1 MTKTKLIR
9 IITNVICL
17 LAIIASLV
25 LIILRYS
32 QLPDR
37 IPTNFD
43 FSGNVTGYGSK
54 GMLWVLPVINLL
66 IFVPMAAAELFPGAW
81 NTGVNKRSRNYA
93 LSLRLSG
100 ILLTIVKTASV
111 LFISALTILVTISQ
125 GIPPWLTI
133 LFVLVLTG
141 TLIWYFV
148 RLAASNRR

>member
-54 GMLWVLPVINLL
+54 GMLWVLPVLNLL

-100 ILLTIVKTASV
+100 ILLTIVKTAC
-111 LFISALTILVTISQ
+111 ALYQ
-125 GIPPWLTI
+125 RAHHHRDPRP
-133 LFVLVLTG
+133 
-141 TLIWYFV
+141 
-148 RLAASNRR
+148 

>member
-54 GMLWVLPVINLL
+54 GMLWVLPVLNLL

-111 LFISALTILVTISQ
+111 LFISALTIIVTL
-125 GIPPWLTI
+125 GVKLPPWLTI

-141 TLIWYFV
+141 TMIWYFV
-148 RLAASNRR
+148 RLATSNRR

>member
-54 GMLWVLPVINLL
+54 AMLWMLPVLNLL
-66 IFVPMAAAELFPGAW
+66 IFVPMAAVELFPGAW

-111 LFISALTILVTISQ
+111 LFISALTIIVTL
-125 GIPPWLTI
+125 GLKLPPWLTI
-133 LFVLVLTG
+133 LFVLVITG

>member
-54 GMLWVLPVINLL
+54 GMLWVLPVLNLL

-100 ILLTIVKTASV
+100 ILLTVVKTASV
-111 LFISALTILVTISQ
+111 LFISALTIIVTL
-125 GIPPWLTI
+125 GAKLPPWLTI
-133 LFVLVLTG
+133 LFVLVITG
-141 TLIWYFV
+141 TMIWYFV
-148 RLAASNRR
+148 RLATSNRR

>member
-54 GMLWVLPVINLL
+54 GMLWALPLINLL
-66 IFVPMAAAELFPGAW
+66 IFVPIAAAELFPGAW

-111 LFISALTILVTISQ
+111 LFISALTIIVTL
-125 GIPPWLTI
+125 GVKLPPWLTI

-141 TLIWYFV
+141 TMIWYFV
-148 RLAASNRR
+148 RLAASSRR

>member
-54 GMLWVLPVINLL
+54 GMLWVLPVLNLL

-111 LFISALTILVTISQ
+111 LFISALTIIVTL
-125 GIPPWLTI
+125 GLKLPPWLTI
-133 LFVLVLTG
+133 LFVLVLAG
-141 TLIWYFV
+141 TMIWYFV

>member
-9 IITNVICL
+9 IISNVLCL
-17 LAIIASLV
+17 LAIIASIV
-25 LIILRYS
+25 VIILRYS

-54 GMLWVLPVINLL
+54 GMLWVLPVLNLL

-111 LFISALTILVTISQ
+111 LFISALTIFVTISQ

>member
-9 IITNVICL
+9 IISNVLCL
-17 LAIIASLV
+17 LAIIASIV
-25 LIILRYS
+25 VIILRYS

-43 FSGNVTGYGSK
+43 FSGNVTGYSSK
-54 GMLWVLPVINLL
+54 GMLWALPVINLL
-66 IFVPMAAAELFPGAW
+66 IFVPIAAAELFPGAW

-133 LFVLVLTG
+133 LFVLVLAG
-141 TLIWYFV
+141 TMIWYFV

>member
-54 GMLWVLPVINLL
+54 GMLWVLPVLNLL

-111 LFISALTILVTISQ
+111 LFISALTIIVTL
-125 GIPPWLTI
+125 GVKLPPWLTI

>member
-54 GMLWVLPVINLL
+54 GMLWVLPVLNLL

-111 LFISALTILVTISQ
+111 LFISALTIIVTL
-125 GIPPWLTI
+125 GLKLPPWLTI

>member
-9 IITNVICL
+9 IISNVICL
-17 LAIIASLV
+17 LAIIASIV
-25 LIILRYS
+25 VIILRYS

-43 FSGNVTGYGSK
+43 FSGNVTGYSSK
-54 GMLWVLPVINLL
+54 GMLWALPVINLL
-66 IFVPMAAAELFPGAW
+66 IFVPIAAAELFPGSW
-81 NTGVNKRSRNYA
+81 NTGVNRRSRNYA

-133 LFVLVLTG
+133 LFVLVLAG
-141 TLIWYFV
+141 TMIWYFV

>member
-1 MTKTKLIR
+1 MTKTKLIN

-25 LIILRYS
+25 VIILRYS

-54 GMLWVLPVINLL
+54 GMLWMLPVLNLL

-93 LSLRLSG
+93 LSVRLSG

-111 LFISALTILVTISQ
+111 LFISALTIIVTL
-125 GIPPWLTI
+125 GLKLPPWLTI

-148 RLAASNRR
+148 RLATSNRR